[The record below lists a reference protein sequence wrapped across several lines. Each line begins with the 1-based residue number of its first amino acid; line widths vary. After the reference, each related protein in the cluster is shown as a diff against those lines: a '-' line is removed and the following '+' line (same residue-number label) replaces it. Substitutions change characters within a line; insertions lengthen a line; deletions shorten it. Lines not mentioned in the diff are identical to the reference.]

1 MLQFVSKNIDG
12 LIIAPCGEESEH
24 LIKAQNE
31 GLPLICIDRYFED
44 CNLSFVSSDNYE
56 GAYSATKYL
65 IQQGHENIA
74 CIQGVRHSV
83 PNKQRVKGFLDAL
96 SEEGI
101 QTYSVSGDDFSEQN
115 GYIESK
121 LLLQKK
127 NKPTAIFALSN
138 TIAMGCLKAFKEENV
153 KLPDDISLIA
163 FDENPYI
170 NYIDPPLT
178 CISQPLEDICKIAV
192 KMLFSKIMD
201 KEDTTK
207 RILLK
212 TTLKI
217 KESVKKR

>member
-1 MLQFVSKNIDG
+1 
-12 LIIAPCGEESEH
+12 
-24 LIKAQNE
+24 
-31 GLPLICIDRYFED
+31 
-44 CNLSFVSSDNYE
+44 
-56 GAYSATKYL
+56 
-65 IQQGHENIA
+65 
-74 CIQGVRHSV
+74 
-83 PNKQRVKGFLDAL
+83 
-96 SEEGI
+96 
-101 QTYSVSGDDFSEQN
+101 
-115 GYIESK
+115 
-121 LLLQKK
+121 
-127 NKPTAIFALSN
+127 
-138 TIAMGCLKAFKEENV
+138 MGCLKAFKEENV